1 MKRRKKSRARRRS
14 NPKRHTAR
22 RARLVANP
30 RPRRRGARRRRNAG
44 GGFFS
49 NAKPVGLAL
58 LGALGGI
65 FVGTKLVEHY
75 PDDWDNK
82 KVTMAQLGVAALGGL
97 ALYKFSA
104 PAALGVAAGL
114 GGGAA
119 YSLLNPPKTATVPE
133 LPEGTTAGVYYG
145 DPYAMGAVETTGAL
159 YDDVAVE
166 GSI

>member
-14 NPKRHTAR
+14 NPKRRTAR

-30 RPRRRGARRRRNAG
+30 RPRRRGARRRRNA

-82 KVTMAQLGVAALGGL
+82 RVTMAQLGVAALGGL